1 MNIKKEIINS
11 VLILGVGLKEIV
23 LDIDLGFIMINSIEI
38 RNSNEIILHSFIEDI
53 DYEIQFIDLE
63 QSYQHYIYQLITI
76 LVYN

>member
-11 VLILGVGLKEIV
+11 VLILGIGLKEII

-38 RNSNEIILHSFIEDI
+38 RNYNEIILHSFSEDM
-53 DYEIQFIDLE
+53 DYEIEFSDLE
-63 QSYQHYIYQLITI
+63 KSYQQYIYQLITI